1 MSSTMNVLIIGAG
14 EINFG
19 KYESIA
25 IVHLRCDGDWT
36 NDQGRSK
43 ALGTTYVLSPYP
55 QMNECKTLTDQNRLA
70 RIPCIRRRGAWKGE
84 IVP

>member
-1 MSSTMNVLIIGAG
+1 MNVLIIGAG

-55 QMNECKTLTDQNRLA
+55 RDEWMQDTDRSEPPCSHTMHPQTRRLE
-70 RIPCIRRRGAWKGE
+70 R
-84 IVP
+84 